1 MRVRAI
7 PMLTFGDRTGISTH
21 TAFMAVRLFVIGLV
35 ETDGS
40 PPSLSADLFRRN
52 PVVLMTFATA
62 FLCRLNSSSS
72 SPLVAGVSTVEPA
85 LLLERGA
92 EETLA
97 EVEVAE
103 ASKRSVIAFPVALAM
118 IPTITARLRR
128 LPEKTLTV
136 VYSQVDE
143 PGEDQV
149 DDES

>member
-7 PMLTFGDRTGISTH
+7 PILTFGDRTGISTH
-21 TAFMAVRLFVIGLV
+21 TAFMAARLFVVGLV

-40 PPSLSADLFRRN
+40 PSSLSADLFRRD
-52 PVVLMTFATA
+52 PVVLMTLA

-85 LLLERGA
+85 LLLDRGA

-103 ASKRSVIAFPVALAM
+103 GSKRCVIAFPVALA
-118 IPTITARLRR
+118 IVPTITARLRR

-136 VYSQVDE
+136 VYSQVDG

-149 DDES
+149 DVMK

>member
-1 MRVRAI
+1 
-7 PMLTFGDRTGISTH
+7 
-21 TAFMAVRLFVIGLV
+21 MAARLFVVGLV

-62 FLCRLNSSSS
+62 FLCKLNSSSS
-72 SPLVAGVSTVEPA
+72 SPLVAGVSTVEPP
-85 LLLERGA
+85 LLLDRGA

-103 ASKRSVIAFPVALAM
+103 ASKRSVIAFPVALA
-118 IPTITARLRR
+118 IVPTITARLRR

-136 VYSQVDE
+136 VYSQVDG

-149 DDES
+149 DDEVGPSKCKKMQFVERD